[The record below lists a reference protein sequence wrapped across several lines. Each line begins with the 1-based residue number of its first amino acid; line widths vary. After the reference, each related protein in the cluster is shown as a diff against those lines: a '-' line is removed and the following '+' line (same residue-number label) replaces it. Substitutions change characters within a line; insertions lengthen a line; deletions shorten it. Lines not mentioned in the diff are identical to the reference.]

1 MACNMFDYSQLNRV
15 AAQDKD
21 IIAIVDDLFRLA
33 REHYPILSRLSV
45 VLCSENRASNY
56 FVSDS
61 LCQEAEHRYIEQELK
76 PESELSRMAESLD
89 TRIIDDLTSTHPTK
103 QVSHLLKLG
112 HQSSYTTP
120 IHYQE
125 SNLGFVF
132 INASS
137 IGFFAQQYIQCDIA
151 YLTQV
156 ISSLFIQL
164 FERQRHF
171 QSSLAI
177 ALNMGHA
184 RDPETKEHLIRMGKY
199 SEQLARSLSHSNNE
213 ITHQFIHRIRLYA
226 PFHDIGKYRIPDNVL
241 FSTGSFTKEERAIM
255 NNHTL
260 YGEEMVN
267 DVVALS
273 QHSSMC
279 MDEIQFIKNIVRH
292 HHERFD
298 GRGLPDGLSQDA
310 IPLEARIVTLAD
322 VFDALMSKRAYKHAW
337 SLNDVMA
344 YIEAHTGS
352 MFDPECVSALK
363 QNLDSFM
370 AIRDQYND
378 DVQPHIMTA

>member
-1 MACNMFDYSQLNRV
+1 MFDYSQINRV

-33 REHYPILSRLSV
+33 REHYPSLSRLSV
-45 VLCSENRASNY
+45 ILCSDNRASNY
-56 FVSDS
+56 FVSDALS
-61 LCQEAEHRYIEQELK
+61 KEAEHRYIDLEIK
-76 PESELSRMAESLD
+76 PESALSRLAESLN
-89 TRIIDDLTSTHPTK
+89 TRIIHALSSTPLTEQTC
-103 QVSHLLKLG
+103 HLLKLG

-125 SNLGFVF
+125 HNLGFVF
-132 INASS
+132 VNASS
-137 IGFFAQQYIQCDIA
+137 IGFFSKSSIQCDMA

-199 SEQLARSLSHSNNE
+199 SEQLARTLSNTNTE

-241 FSTGSFTKEERAIM
+241 FSTERFSDEERAIM
-255 NNHTL
+255 NNHAL
-260 YGEEMVN
+260 YGEDMIN
-267 DVVALS
+267 DVVSLS
-273 QHSSMC
+273 HHSSMC
-279 MDEIQFIKNIVRH
+279 SKEIQFIKNIVRH

-298 GRGLPDGLSQDA
+298 GSGLPDALKGQA

-322 VFDALMSKRAYKHAW
+322 VFDALMSKRAYKRAW
-337 SLNDVMA
+337 TLNEVME
-344 YIEAHTGS
+344 YIEVHNGS
-352 MFDPECVSALK
+352 MFDPQCVQALK
-363 QNLDSFM
+363 QNLDYFLS
-370 AIRDQYND
+370 IRKQYND
-378 DVQPHIMTA
+378 DIQPQAMTA

>member
-1 MACNMFDYSQLNRV
+1 
-15 AAQDKD
+15 
-21 IIAIVDDLFRLA
+21 
-33 REHYPILSRLSV
+33 
-45 VLCSENRASNY
+45 
-56 FVSDS
+56 
-61 LCQEAEHRYIEQELK
+61 
-76 PESELSRMAESLD
+76 
-89 TRIIDDLTSTHPTK
+89 
-103 QVSHLLKLG
+103 
-112 HQSSYTTP
+112 
-120 IHYQE
+120 
-125 SNLGFVF
+125 
-132 INASS
+132 
-137 IGFFAQQYIQCDIA
+137 
-151 YLTQV
+151 
-156 ISSLFIQL
+156 
-164 FERQRHF
+164 
-171 QSSLAI
+171 
-177 ALNMGHA
+177 MGHA

-199 SEQLARSLSHSNNE
+199 SEQLARTLSHSNNE

-273 QHSSMC
+273 HHSSMC

-363 QNLDSFM
+363 QNLEHFM
-370 AIRDQYND
+370 SIREQYND
-378 DVQPHIMTA
+378 EIQPHIMTA

>member
-1 MACNMFDYSQLNRV
+1 MFDYSQLNRV

-199 SEQLARSLSHSNNE
+199 SEQLARTLSHSNNE

-273 QHSSMC
+273 HHSSMC
-279 MDEIQFIKNIVRH
+279 MDEIQFIKNIIRH

-352 MFDPECVSALK
+352 MFDPKCVSALK
-363 QNLDSFM
+363 QNLEHFM
-370 AIRDQYND
+370 SIREQYND
-378 DVQPHIMTA
+378 EIQPHIMTA

>member
-1 MACNMFDYSQLNRV
+1 MFDYSQLNRV

-199 SEQLARSLSHSNNE
+199 SEQLARTLSHSNNE

-273 QHSSMC
+273 HHSSMC

-344 YIEAHTGS
+344 YIESHTGS

-363 QNLDSFM
+363 QNLEHFM
-370 AIRDQYND
+370 SIREQYND
-378 DVQPHIMTA
+378 EIQPHIMTA

>member
-1 MACNMFDYSQLNRV
+1 MALTMFDYSQISRV

-56 FVSDS
+56 FVSDT

-76 PESELSRMAESLD
+76 PESALSRMAESLD
-89 TRIIDDLTSTHPTK
+89 IRIIHDLTSIKPTK
-103 QVSHLLKLG
+103 QISHLLQLG

-120 IHYQE
+120 IRYQE

-137 IGFFAQQYIQCDIA
+137 TGFFAKEYIQCDIA
-151 YLTQV
+151 YLSQL
-156 ISSLFIQL
+156 ISSLFVQL

-199 SEQLARSLSHSNNE
+199 SEQIARTMSQSNNE

-241 FSTGSFTKEERAIM
+241 FSTGRFSAEERAIM

-260 YGEEMVN
+260 YGEEMIN
-267 DVVALS
+267 DVVSLS
-273 QHSSMC
+273 HHCSMC
-279 MDEIQFIKNIVRH
+279 SDEIQFIKNIVRH

-298 GRGLPDGLSQDA
+298 GSGLPDGLSDTA

-337 SLNDVMA
+337 SLDEVME
-344 YIEAHTGS
+344 YIEAHNGS
-352 MFDPECVSALK
+352 MFDPECVEALK
-363 QNLDSFM
+363 QNLDGFM
-370 AIRDQYND
+370 AIREQYND
-378 DVQPHIMTA
+378 DVKPQAIMA

>member
-1 MACNMFDYSQLNRV
+1 MFDYSQLNRV

-56 FVSDS
+56 FVSDT
-61 LCQEAEHRYIEQELK
+61 LCQEAEHRYVEQELK
-76 PESELSRMAESLD
+76 PESALSRMAESLD
-89 TRIIDDLTSTHPTK
+89 TRIIHDLTSIKPTK
-103 QVSHLLKLG
+103 QISHLLQLG

-137 IGFFAQQYIQCDIA
+137 TDFFASDYIQCDIA
-151 YLTQV
+151 YISQL
-156 ISSLFIQL
+156 ISSLFVQL

-199 SEQLARSLSHSNNE
+199 SEQLARMMSQSNNE

-241 FSTGSFTKEERAIM
+241 FSTGRFSAEERAIM

-260 YGEEMVN
+260 YGEEMIN
-267 DVVALS
+267 DVVSLS
-273 QHSSMC
+273 HHCSMC
-279 MDEIQFIKNIVRH
+279 SDEIQFIKNIVRH

-298 GRGLPDGLSQDA
+298 GSGLPDRLSHTA

-337 SLNDVMA
+337 SLEEVME
-344 YIEAHTGS
+344 YIETHNGS
-352 MFDPECVSALK
+352 MFDPECVEALK
-363 QNLDSFM
+363 QNLDGFM
-370 AIRDQYND
+370 AIREQYND
-378 DVQPHIMTA
+378 DVKPQAMMA

>member
-1 MACNMFDYSQLNRV
+1 MFDYSQLNRV

-199 SEQLARSLSHSNNE
+199 SEQLARTLSHSNNE

-273 QHSSMC
+273 HHSSMC

-363 QNLDSFM
+363 QNLEHFM
-370 AIRDQYND
+370 SIREQYND
-378 DVQPHIMTA
+378 EIQPHIMTA